1 MQNLGRLKI
10 GKANVLYESQTL
22 FEATKF
28 FELMV
33 GLILFDFCK
42 KKIPFHSSV
51 NLFILLSHVN
61 QGRKYIT
68 VLFILTLKQ
77 HLWKKNE

>member
-10 GKANVLYESQTL
+10 GKANVLHESQTL
-22 FEATKF
+22 FGATKF
-28 FELMV
+28 LELMV
-33 GLILFDFCK
+33 ALFYLIFFLNQ
-42 KKIPFHSSV
+42 FHSSV

-77 HLWKKNE
+77 HV

>member
-10 GKANVLYESQTL
+10 GKANILYESQTL
-22 FEATKF
+22 LGATEF

-33 GLILFDFCK
+33 ALFYLIVVK
-42 KKIPFHSSV
+42 KKNQFHSSV

-61 QGRKYIT
+61 QGRKYPWSY
-68 VLFILTLKQ
+68 LF
-77 HLWKKNE
+77 

>member
-42 KKIPFHSSV
+42 KKNSVSFQCEPFYIAFPCEPGQKVYHSLIYSNTETAFV
-51 NLFILLSHVN
+51 E
-61 QGRKYIT
+61 
-68 VLFILTLKQ
+68 
-77 HLWKKNE
+77 KK